1 MKIQN
6 KWPASKWA
14 TLQATSWKKSF
25 QMTPFCLIFHLGH
38 KKKGDSHLS
47 CTYHRQSRQARNLQW
62 QVNFV
67 GWWWQTE
74 LQTSTSEA
82 WQPLWRGGIMQRQN
96 KKCKKKQQPNNSRI
110 TTGGFKARSR
120 LRPQQYRAFVK
131 SMAHEYSSPRETT
144 KTPWLNWETNNGTE
158 LPVILEPTPS
168 CRNNQREKRKW
179 NSTSK
184 CPTQTEMQTGRQIT
198 KRAYTNT
205 THSSGILTHKM
216 CNVQPSPAP
225 LSWSPSNKVSEQNQW
240 HTYGTAERTVSAL
253 RARRRPQQ
261 IKKHVSRNKN
271 RPSGKNAQ
279 NQITGTQTKLAH
291 PPGGHG
297 IEHVRPND

>member
-1 MKIQN
+1 M
-6 KWPASKWA
+6 A
-14 TLQATSWKKSF
+14 TLVT
-25 QMTPFCLIFHLGH
+25 
-38 KKKGDSHLS
+38 
-47 CTYHRQSRQARNLQW
+47 
-62 QVNFV
+62 
-67 GWWWQTE
+67 GWHYAKTE
-74 LQTSTSEA
+74 QK
-82 WQPLWRGGIMQRQN
+82 MQ
-96 KKCKKKQQPNNSRI
+96 KKKQQPNNSRI
-110 TTGGFKARSR
+110 ATCLSKPQRSV

-144 KTPWLNWETNNGTE
+144 KTPWLNWETNNGTK
-158 LPVILEPTPS
+158 LRVILEPTPN

-198 KRAYTNT
+198 KRAYTNA
-205 THSSGILTHKM
+205 THSSATLTHEM

-261 IKKHVSRNKN
+261 NKKHVSRNKN

-279 NQITGTQTKLAH
+279 NQITGKL
-291 PPGGHG
+291 
-297 IEHVRPND
+297 N